1 MEEIWILRQI
11 FRSFFVFFENILG
24 LLKKVV
30 PLSQYNQYTN
40 LNKYK

>member
-1 MEEIWILRQI
+1 MKENEFSDGFFVL
-11 FRSFFVFFENILG
+11 FFVFFENILG